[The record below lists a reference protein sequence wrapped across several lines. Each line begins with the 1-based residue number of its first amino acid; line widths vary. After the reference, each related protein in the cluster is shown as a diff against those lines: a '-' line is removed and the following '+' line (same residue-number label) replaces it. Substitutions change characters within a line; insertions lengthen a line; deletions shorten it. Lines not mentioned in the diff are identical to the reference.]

1 MLNVEKETK
10 LRPVNACLG
19 YKEIHTLN
27 VSQNVQSTQSVQM
40 FWPAFNRSVKILVL
54 EFVVKTPSAESR
66 TIIQAVFV
74 ILDSMG
80 THSHLVGELQVCL
93 FMLY

>member
-27 VSQNVQSTQSVQM
+27 VSQNVHLILSAQM
-40 FWPAFNRSVKILVL
+40 HWPAYNKSAKILVL
-54 EFVVKTPSAESR
+54 EFVVRMLFARSGI
-66 TIIQAVFV
+66 IIQVAYV
-74 ILDSMG
+74 ILDFLVIL
-80 THSHLVGELQVCL
+80 SHLVKEQQVCI
-93 FMLY
+93 FII